1 MDKSQKDLTKYQIG
15 DILVNT
21 NERNEF
27 YGDLIIIVD
36 FEEDE
41 IYPYKIYSFVDE
53 DYDNISQ
60 FVDYKKVEDV
70 EEIPYNPKL
79 SQVW

>member
-1 MDKSQKDLTKYQIG
+1 MNSLRFKIG

-36 FEEDE
+36 FDEDS
-41 IYPYKIYSFVDE
+41 IYPYKIYSFADE

-60 FVDYKKVEDV
+60 FVDYKKVENV

-79 SQVW
+79 RQVRQM